1 MQAGIENH
9 WTWQVDANSLGLSLG
24 FMQGRIFSL
33 FLDADSPSSLKLQV
47 LSFEF
52 KYFCCW
58 WMEQRE
64 ITIHFKLLS
73 GWICTLLSQ
82 HLALDY
88 TMSFLPF
95 SRKGEETWAYPGWQW
110 SLLGNQSML
119 GTKHA
124 SDGVAHCR
132 TTRSLKK
139 VSKTW
144 LMNKILF
151 WMITWIKCF

>member
-1 MQAGIENH
+1 MQPRIENH

-33 FLDADSPSSLKLQV
+33 FLEADSPSSLKLQV

-58 WMEQRE
+58 WMEQQE
-64 ITIHFKLLS
+64 VTIHFQLLS

-82 HLALDY
+82 HPALDY

-95 SRKGEETWAYPGWQW
+95 SRKGEETSLPRVAVESPWQPINVGYETCLRRGS
-110 SLLGNQSML
+110 SL
-119 GTKHA
+119 
-124 SDGVAHCR
+124 
-132 TTRSLKK
+132 
-139 VSKTW
+139 
-144 LMNKILF
+144 
-151 WMITWIKCF
+151 